1 MTAGPVL
8 VTGGTGVVGSSLIAR
23 LLEQGREVRALARS
37 EQAAQTLSRAGTTPV
52 MGDITQAD
60 SLPEA
65 FAGCELV
72 YHVAGLVEFCP
83 REPHLL
89 YEVNAG
95 GTRNVMRAARRAGAQ
110 RVVYTS
116 SVTALGEKP
125 GSVGSEDSV
134 HRGWFMTHY
143 ERSKYEGEAAAFA
156 EAGDMEVVAVL
167 PASVQGAG
175 RSRGSGRLLLNLIN
189 ERYRVLADSYFS
201 IVDMDDCARGHIL
214 AGERGEPGG
223 RYVLSG
229 FTGTVRELAALLDDM
244 IGRRS
249 RIRYLPRWTLRPLTP
264 VAAVLGGFVRSAP
277 VCAETMRLARA
288 GARYD
293 GSRAAR
299 ELGLSY
305 RTVRQTLAQTLDW
318 LRAEGLTPV

>member
-1 MTAGPVL
+1 MTGPVL
-8 VTGGTGVVGSSLIAR
+8 VTGGTGVVGAALIAR
-23 LLEQGREVRALARS
+23 LLEQGREVRGLARS
-37 EQAAQTLSRAGTTPV
+37 GEAAQTLSRAGVTPV
-52 MGDITQAD
+52 TGDITVAD
-60 SLPEA
+60 SLSEA
-65 FAGCELV
+65 FAGCEMI
-72 YHVAGLVEFCP
+72 YHVAGRVEFCP
-83 REPHLL
+83 RRPHLL
-89 YEVNAG
+89 YEANVG
-95 GTRNVMRAARRAGAQ
+95 GTRNVMRAARQAGAR

-116 SVTALGEKP
+116 SVVALGEKP
-125 GSVGSEDSV
+125 GAVGSEDST

-175 RSRGSGRLLLNLIN
+175 RSGGSGRLLLNLIN
-189 ERYRVLADSYFS
+189 ERYRVMTDSYFS
-201 IVDMDDCARGHIL
+201 IVDMDDCARGHVL
-214 AGERGEPGG
+214 AGERGEPGA

-229 FTGTVRELAALLDDM
+229 FTGRVREIADLLDDM
-244 IGRRS
+244 VGRAS
-249 RIRYLPRWTLRPLTP
+249 RIRYLPRWSLRPLTP
-264 VAAVLGGFVRSAP
+264 VAAALGKYVRSAP

-293 GSRAAR
+293 GSRATR

-318 LRAEGLTPV
+318 FRAEGLTSV

>member
-1 MTAGPVL
+1 MTAPVM
-8 VTGGTGVVGSSLIAR
+8 VTGGTGVVGSALIAR
-23 LLEQGREVRALARS
+23 LLEQGREVRALARTG
-37 EQAAQTLSRAGTTPV
+37 EAAQTLSRAGVTPV
-52 MGDITQAD
+52 TGDITVAD
-60 SLPEA
+60 SLPQA

-72 YHVAGLVEFCP
+72 YHVAGRVEFCP
-83 REPHLL
+83 RRPHLL
-89 YEVNAG
+89 YEANVG
-95 GTRNVMRAARRAGAQ
+95 GTRNVMRAARQAGAR

-116 SVTALGEKP
+116 SVVALGEKP
-125 GSVGSEDSV
+125 GAVGSEDST

-175 RSRGSGRLLLNLIN
+175 RSGGSGRLLLNLIN
-189 ERYRVLADSYFS
+189 ERYRVMTDSYFS
-201 IVDMDDCARGHIL
+201 IVDMDDCARGHVL
-214 AGERGEPGG
+214 AGERGEPGA

-229 FTGTVRELAALLDDM
+229 FTGRVREIADLLDDM
-244 IGRRS
+244 IGRTS
-249 RIRYLPRWTLRPLTP
+249 RIRYLPRWSLRPLTP
-264 VAAVLGGFVRSAP
+264 VAAALGRYVRSAP
-277 VCAETMRLARA
+277 VCAETVRLARA

-305 RTVRQTLAQTLDW
+305 RTVRQTLSQTLDW
-318 LRAEGLTPV
+318 FRAEGLTSV

>member
-1 MTAGPVL
+1 MTGPVL
-8 VTGGTGVVGSSLIAR
+8 VTGGTGVVGAALIAR
-23 LLEQGREVRALARS
+23 LLEQGREVRGLARS
-37 EQAAQTLSRAGTTPV
+37 GEAAQTLSRAGVTPV
-52 MGDITQAD
+52 TGDITVAD
-60 SLPEA
+60 SLLEA
-65 FAGCELV
+65 FAGCEMI
-72 YHVAGLVEFCP
+72 YHVAGRVEFCP
-83 REPHLL
+83 RRPHLL

-95 GTRNVMRAARRAGAQ
+95 GTRNVMRAARQAGAR

-116 SVTALGEKP
+116 SVVALGEKP
-125 GSVGSEDSV
+125 GVVGSEDSV

-156 EAGDMEVVAVL
+156 EAGDLEVVAVL

-175 RSRGSGRLLLNLIN
+175 RSGGSGRLLLNLIN
-189 ERYRVLADSYFS
+189 ERYRVMTDSYFS
-201 IVDMDDCARGHIL
+201 IVDMDDCARGHVL
-214 AGERGEPGG
+214 AGERGEPGA

-229 FTGTVRELAALLDDM
+229 FTGRVREIADLLDDM
-244 IGRRS
+244 IGRTS
-249 RIRYLPRWTLRPLTP
+249 RISYLPRWSLRPLTP
-264 VAAVLGGFVRSAP
+264 VAAALGRYVRSAP

-318 LRAEGLTPV
+318 FRAEGLTSV